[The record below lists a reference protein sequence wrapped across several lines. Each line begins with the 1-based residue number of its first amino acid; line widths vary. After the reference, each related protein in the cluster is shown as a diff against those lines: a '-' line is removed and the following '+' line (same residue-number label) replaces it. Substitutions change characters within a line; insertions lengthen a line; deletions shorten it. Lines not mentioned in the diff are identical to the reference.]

1 MEKLLTIGDICV
13 TIMYQMRH
21 FLKGGGNMTVTKDYD
36 RASAIATLRSTKL
49 FAGVDDAILTS
60 ALETESFCAVVYEQG
75 EIICS
80 PSDAERKMVVFLSG
94 KAEIYSADEGRSL
107 LLRTVGEGCSVGVA
121 NLFSN
126 EDFVSRVIAAKKC
139 SVLEISAENYGK
151 ILEKDSRA
159 MYNFVAFLSQK
170 IRYLNKKI
178 VCLTAGS
185 AERRLAYFL
194 DSSLPEPCDCDDSS
208 AEITVQMNSLCEML
222 NLGRAS
228 LYRAADKLCEEG
240 FIRRE
245 GKKIIVTD
253 RKGMMQKYV

>member
-1 MEKLLTIGDICV
+1 MKYTEKINDREILDQLLKSG
-13 TIMYQMRH
+13 
-21 FLKGGGNMTVTKDYD
+21 
-36 RASAIATLRSTKL
+36 L
-49 FAGVDDAILTS
+49 FCGVDENILLSFIDDGGFRAI
-60 ALETESFCAVVYEQG
+60 EYEPE

-80 PSDAERKMVVFLSG
+80 PSDTDRKMVIFLSG

-107 LLRTVGEGCSVGVA
+107 LLRTVGEGCIVGVA
-121 NLFSN
+121 NLFSKD
-126 EDFVSRVIAAKKC
+126 DFVSRVIAAKKC

-151 ILEKDSRA
+151 ILERDSRA

-194 DSSLPEPCDCDDSS
+194 DSSLSESCDCDDSP

-240 FIRRE
+240 FIKRE
-245 GKKIIVTD
+245 GKKIIVID
-253 RKGMMQKYV
+253 RIGMMQKYV

>member
-1 MEKLLTIGDICV
+1 MKPIEIADNRSTLELL
-13 TIMYQMRH
+13 
-21 FLKGGGNMTVTKDYD
+21 L
-36 RASAIATLRSTKL
+36 STKL
-49 FAGVDDAILTS
+49 FSGVDEKKLLS
-60 ALETESFCAVVYEQG
+60 ALEDGSFRAVEYDADEA
-75 EIICS
+75 ICS
-80 PSDAERKMVVFLSG
+80 PSDTERKMVIFLSG

-107 LLRTVGEGCSVGVA
+107 LLRTVGVGCTVGVA
-121 NLFSN
+121 NLFSK

-151 ILEKDSRA
+151 ILERDSRA

-194 DSSLPEPCDCDDSS
+194 DSSLSESCDCDNSP

-240 FIRRE
+240 FIRRD
-245 GKKIIVTD
+245 GKKIIVLY
-253 RKGMMQKYV
+253 RQGMMERYK